1 MVCQVTEDHVEMNIS
16 QTGSE
21 AALYE
26 ASGLEW
32 NQILT
37 LREKASGICHITK
50 LWHLTSQPASGTMIC
65 CFLIPH
71 KAALAQRKTGSSFSQ
86 KGISDPQRNLRK
98 SHSWPLRFIWFSY
111 SQPYRW
117 LTSTGKSLTVIE

>member
-1 MVCQVTEDHVEMNIS
+1 MVCQATEDHVEMNIS
-16 QTGSE
+16 HTGSE
-21 AALYE
+21 AGLYE
-26 ASGLEW
+26 ASGTEW

-37 LREKASGICHITK
+37 LREKASGRCHIMK
-50 LWHLTSQPASGTMIC
+50 LWHLTSQPASGTMIY

-86 KGISDPQRNLRK
+86 KVISDPQRNLRK
-98 SHSWPLRFIWFSY
+98 NHSWPLRFIWFSY

-117 LTSTGKSLTVIE
+117 LMSTGKSLTVIE